1 MRKKRPVVSAEYR
14 LLRELAE
21 QFDAEDVS
29 TSDRSAHFHGFK
41 SVQDKQTFAEKAARI
56 VGPDSVSSFQGQI
69 FVDIVKFIDPNGTTK
84 RIRKG

>member
-1 MRKKRPVVSAEYR
+1 MKRKRPVVSAEYR

-21 QFDAEDVS
+21 GFGAEDVS
-29 TSDRSAHFHGFK
+29 TSDRSAHFHGFR
-41 SVQDKQTFAEKAARI
+41 SIQDKQSFAEKAARL
-56 VGPDSVSSFQGQI
+56 VGPDAVSSFQGQI

>member
-1 MRKKRPVVSAEYR
+1 MSAEYR

-21 QFDAEDVS
+21 QFGAEDIS

-41 SVQDKQTFAEKAARI
+41 SVQDKQTFAQKAARI
-56 VGPDSVSSFQGQI
+56 IGPDSVSSFQGQI